1 MTLLDIAQKRRSCY
15 ALNNS
20 LSLTETQ
27 LTDLIKTAVKHAP
40 SAFNSQSSRVLILLG
55 EKHHAFWQLTEN
67 ELKKIVPADNFA
79 PTAQKIAAFD
89 KAHGTLLFFED
100 WTAVEKLQATYPAY
114 KDTFPIWAYQA
125 NGMLEYLIWAAL
137 AEQGV
142 GASLQHYNPLV
153 DRAVQQKFNVPA
165 AWKLVAQMPFGTVT
179 EPPAA
184 KEFLPLS
191 SRVRLEK

>member
-1 MTLLDIAQKRRSCY
+1 MTLLDLAQKRRSCY
-15 ALNNS
+15 ALNNQIP
-20 LSLTETQ
+20 LTEEQ
-27 LTDLIKTAVKHAP
+27 LTDLVQTAVKHAP

-55 EKHHAFWQLTEN
+55 EKHHAFWQLARN
-67 ELKKIVPADNFA
+67 ELKKIVPPDNWA
-79 PTAQKIAAFD
+79 PTQEKIAAFD

-100 WTAVEKLQATYPAY
+100 WTVVENLQMRFAAY
-114 KDTFPIWAYQA
+114 KDNFPIWAYQA
-125 NGMLEYLIWAAL
+125 NGMLEYLIWTAL
-137 AEQGV
+137 AEQGI

-165 AWKLVAQMPFGTVT
+165 TWKLVAQMPFGTVT

-191 SRVRLEK
+191 SRMRVEK